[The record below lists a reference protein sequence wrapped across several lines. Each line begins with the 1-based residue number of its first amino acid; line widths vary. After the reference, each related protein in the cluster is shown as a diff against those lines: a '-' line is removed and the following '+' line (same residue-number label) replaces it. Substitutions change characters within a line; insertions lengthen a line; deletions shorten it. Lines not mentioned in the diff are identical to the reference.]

1 MKLCMLEKCHPTIIE
16 YLCYLWLLLPED
28 QISYEAQYSL
38 LRAFVL
44 IVSDKVHCQLV
55 DIILLVTTLMST
67 NLYKKQLR
75 YLSLFRYKDN

>member
-1 MKLCMLEKCHPTIIE
+1 MLEKCHPTIIE